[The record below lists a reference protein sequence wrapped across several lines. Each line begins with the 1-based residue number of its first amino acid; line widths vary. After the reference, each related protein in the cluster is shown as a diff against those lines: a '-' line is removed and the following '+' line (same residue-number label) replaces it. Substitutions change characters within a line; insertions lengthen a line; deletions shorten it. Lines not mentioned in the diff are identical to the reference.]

1 MSQSKSKEVKGNEQ
15 VETSNVKSPASE
27 NPNALYADFQIPRD
41 KFPDERTFVIAGKAF
56 MESRKF
62 GGVKTDVV
70 VFKLPDPFGDPDFTN
85 SGGIFK
91 YRCKKALHNASELLF
106 PVVVT
111 PVTFYSKKAKREL
124 TIVSLFAKNPFA
136 DGFIEFHVHTPF
148 AKEQEE
154 TKKASTKTVRSG
166 NDVKLNRACSFEA
179 APGAS
184 AVNRV
189 PDQ

>member
-1 MSQSKSKEVKGNEQ
+1 MSQSKSKEVKGNVQ

-70 VFKLPDPFGDPDFTN
+70 VFKLPDPFGDPDFTDVTVCPKWAN

-154 TKKASTKTVRSG
+154 TSVFSMLTSDRWHQQLDMAPTADE
-166 NDVKLNRACSFEA
+166 DVEE
-179 APGAS
+179 
-184 AVNRV
+184 
-189 PDQ
+189 